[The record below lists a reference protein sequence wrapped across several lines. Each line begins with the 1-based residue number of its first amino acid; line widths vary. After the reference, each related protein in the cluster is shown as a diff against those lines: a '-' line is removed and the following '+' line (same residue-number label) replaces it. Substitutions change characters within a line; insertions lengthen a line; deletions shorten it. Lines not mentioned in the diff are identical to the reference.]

1 MTENYFGK
9 KRVFVYALG
18 LFLYALGIAIA
29 AKTELGIAPV
39 STFPY
44 ALSFITPFSFGVTTF
59 FLTVTYIL
67 IQMLLYGKDFEKRQY
82 FQIVVGVMF
91 STFIDLS
98 MYLVRGINPEAY
110 INRLMVLALACIVL
124 AVGITLSV
132 ISNVVI
138 PPAEGAIKAIADK
151 TKQDFGNIKIAFD
164 STIVILAI
172 IVSLVF
178 LGELVGFKEGTIIS
192 VFLTGFLTK
201 FFMKAF
207 GEKIEIFI
215 NR

>member
-1 MTENYFGK
+1 MTKSYFGK
-9 KRVFVYALG
+9 KRVFIYALG
-18 LFLYALGIAIA
+18 LFLYALGIAVA

-44 ALSFITPFSFGVTTF
+44 ALSFITPFSFGITTF

-67 IQMLLYGKDFEKRQY
+67 IQMILYGKDFEKRQY

-91 STFIDLS
+91 SSFIDLS
-98 MYLVRGINPEAY
+98 MYLVRGVNPEIY
-110 INRLMVLALACIVL
+110 INRLLVLGIGCVILAL
-124 AVGITLSV
+124 GITLSV

-151 TKQDFGNIKIAFD
+151 TNMDFGNVKIIFD
-164 STIVILAI
+164 STIVVLAI
-172 IVSLVF
+172 AVSLIF

-201 FFMKAF
+201 FFMKIF
-207 GEKIEIFI
+207 GGKIESFI
-215 NR
+215 N

>member
-1 MTENYFGK
+1 
-9 KRVFVYALG
+9 
-18 LFLYALGIAIA
+18 
-29 AKTELGIAPV
+29 
-39 STFPY
+39 
-44 ALSFITPFSFGVTTF
+44 
-59 FLTVTYIL
+59 
-67 IQMLLYGKDFEKRQY
+67 
-82 FQIVVGVMF
+82 
-91 STFIDLS
+91 
-98 MYLVRGINPEAY
+98 
-110 INRLMVLALACIVL
+110 LMVLALACIVL

-201 FFMKAF
+201 FFMRAF

>member
-1 MTENYFGK
+1 MTKSYFGK
-9 KRVFVYALG
+9 KRVFIYALG
-18 LFLYALGIAIA
+18 LFLYALGIAVA

-44 ALSFITPFSFGVTTF
+44 ALSFITPFSFGITTF

-67 IQMLLYGKDFEKRQY
+67 IQMILYGKDFEKRQY

-91 STFIDLS
+91 SSFIDLS
-98 MYLVRGINPEAY
+98 MYLVRGVNPEIY
-110 INRLMVLALACIVL
+110 INRLLVLGIGCVILAL
-124 AVGITLSV
+124 GITLSV

-151 TKQDFGNIKIAFD
+151 TNMDFGNVKIIFD
-164 STIVILAI
+164 STIVALAI
-172 IVSLVF
+172 AVSLIF

-201 FFMKAF
+201 FFMKIL
-207 GEKIEIFI
+207 GGKIESFI
-215 NR
+215 N